1 MTVYNRTVSKSQK
14 WIKEHNGKFISK
26 LSEIW
31 LSLIQS
37 VNFDKIKKKIYKKKF
52 SKIWILDINDS

>member
-1 MTVYNRTVSKSQK
+1 MKKRNF
-14 WIKEHNGKFISK
+14 IKLISK
-26 LSEIW
+26 LSCT
-31 LSLIQS
+31 LCALPFLTS